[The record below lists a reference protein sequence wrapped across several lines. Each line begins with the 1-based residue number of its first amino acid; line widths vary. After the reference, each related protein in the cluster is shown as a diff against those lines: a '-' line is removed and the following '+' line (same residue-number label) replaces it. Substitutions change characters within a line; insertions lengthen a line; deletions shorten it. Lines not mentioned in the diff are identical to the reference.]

1 MSPFTLLSLLSIKE
15 AKSFSFFV
23 RDSLK
28 NLPRKYSLRP
38 CLLKSCSGFPL
49 ELFCFSK
56 RTQVRPLLL
65 WSCCRCWNKF
75 EGVASYFLTSI
86 VHAIGQKD
94 SSRISCNDEDGA
106 KLGRR
111 PNRVLMN
118 LRNEEWI
125 LQDLD
130 MEENCWEMVSLLSGF
145 KIKVQRGDGKST
157 KRWDEIVRKEK

>member
-1 MSPFTLLSLLSIKE
+1 
-15 AKSFSFFV
+15 
-23 RDSLK
+23 
-28 NLPRKYSLRP
+28 
-38 CLLKSCSGFPL
+38 
-49 ELFCFSK
+49 
-56 RTQVRPLLL
+56 
-65 WSCCRCWNKF
+65 
-75 EGVASYFLTSI
+75 VASYFLTSI

-130 MEENCWEMVSLLSGF
+130 MEENC
-145 KIKVQRGDGKST
+145 
-157 KRWDEIVRKEK
+157 